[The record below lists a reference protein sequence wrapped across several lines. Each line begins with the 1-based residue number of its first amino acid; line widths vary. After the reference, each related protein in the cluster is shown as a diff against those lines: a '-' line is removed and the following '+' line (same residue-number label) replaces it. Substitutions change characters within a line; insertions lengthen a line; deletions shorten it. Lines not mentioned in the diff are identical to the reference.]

1 MKKILFSLLF
11 GIFCM
16 VGVQP
21 VYAAGQLLAF
31 LPEGQD
37 CYYLNGTLV
46 TTGEQQWHT
55 FNYAGHTYFPIRTI
69 SELFGFQVQ
78 WQPDTQTIRLSDE
91 KQVIVLKVDSHIAMV
106 NQQEQAI
113 DIAPIIQEGRSL
125 IPLRTLAQL
134 TDSYVLYKDG
144 VIYYAET
151 PISKAEQQ
159 QDWFRQIYTDLQANH
174 SALSTEPYN
183 IIYEDGEAI
192 PLVSLY
198 KDNQVEYL
206 SQQFPYGIDKLFW
219 RTNHQELHTVSI
231 PNLTQVIGI
240 WQVQVYYISK
250 NESTNQYDLYRA
262 NLDGTAAQLLQAS
275 FCEEGLIVRDK
286 RNRFYTEDGKEYL
299 RIQKISTDWGSSS
312 TVYLYQLTDKAVLPI
327 ARLVSED
334 RNTYAIVGE
343 WCFSVEHDAGIDYLL
358 AQQYNTESDKR
369 IYLPFVEIISLQKEQ
384 RTIQVI
390 GIVHDTEQIT
400 TRTYSCEELLA
411 LAQE

>member
-31 LPEGQD
+31 LPEGQG

-91 KQVIVLKVDSHIAMV
+91 EQVIVLTVDSHIAMV

-183 IIYEDGEAI
+183 IIYEDGEAM

-240 WQVQVYYISK
+240 WQAQVYYSSK
-250 NESTNQYDLYRA
+250 NESTNQYDLYCA

-286 RNRFYTEDGKEYL
+286 RNRFYIEDGKTYL

-312 TVYLYQLTDKAVLPI
+312 TVYLYQLTEKALLPV
-327 ARLVSED
+327 ARLASED